1 MRVISGKAGGTT
13 LETIPG
19 DDTRPTTDRVKES
32 LFNMIQ
38 FEIKNKK
45 VLDLFSGSGA
55 LGIESASRGAK
66 EVVLVENNR
75 ACKSVIQENIS
86 SSNLTNV
93 KLYMKDSF
101 DFLEKTVE
109 PFDIIFL
116 DPPYFESL
124 EIKAINMILEK
135 EILNLNGL
143 IIVEKDKKDKSK
155 LAFDGLEM
163 IKERKYGR
171 TVIVIFRRIK

>member
-38 FEIKNKK
+38 FEIKNKR
-45 VLDLFSGSGA
+45 VLDLFAGSGA

-66 EVVLVENNR
+66 DVVLVENNR
-75 ACKSVIQENIS
+75 ACKNIINENIDN
-86 SSNLTNV
+86 SNLNNI

-101 DFLEKTVE
+101 DYLEKNVE
-109 PFDIIFL
+109 NFDIVFL
-116 DPPYFESL
+116 DPPYFENL
-124 EIKAINMILEK
+124 EKKAIEKILEK
-135 EILNLNGL
+135 GILNLNGL
-143 IIVEKDKKDKSK
+143 VIVEKDKKDKTK
-155 LAFDGLEM
+155 LEFDGLEV
-163 IKERKYGR
+163 IKEKKYGR
-171 TVIVIFRRIK
+171 TIIVIFRRIK